1 MHLEHAV
8 EENTDDEDELT
19 PPKLKTIPEAISGV
33 QQVHHFLEHQGHTSE
48 ATETMQLIS
57 SLTALHYSHMSKAT
71 RQTTLFEH
79 FTETFSHMIRQCK
92 LVSFLDW

>member
-19 PPKLKTIPEAISGV
+19 PPKLKTIPEAISGL

-57 SLTALHYSHMSKAT
+57 SLTALHMSKAT

-79 FTETFSHMIRQCK
+79 FTDNAGNFFTHDK
-92 LVSFLDW
+92 TV